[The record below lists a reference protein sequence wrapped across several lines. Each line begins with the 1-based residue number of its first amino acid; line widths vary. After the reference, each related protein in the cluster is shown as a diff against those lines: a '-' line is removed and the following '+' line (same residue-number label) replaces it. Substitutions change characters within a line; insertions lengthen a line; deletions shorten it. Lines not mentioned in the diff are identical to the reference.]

1 MTAASGFLYHIFDF
15 SAFSSLMNQKI
26 PKKKKKTN
34 KNKKTSKTLALR
46 LDYSADNPPE
56 GTLNVLV
63 SQDIDKKVQ
72 HRSDQCTSPR
82 PLHPSW
88 RKMRQLS

>member
-15 SAFSSLMNQKI
+15 SAFSSLMNQKR
-26 PKKKKKTN
+26 PKKPQNKTKKTN
-34 KNKKTSKTLALR
+34 KTLALR

-72 HRSDQCTSPR
+72 HRSDQCASPR